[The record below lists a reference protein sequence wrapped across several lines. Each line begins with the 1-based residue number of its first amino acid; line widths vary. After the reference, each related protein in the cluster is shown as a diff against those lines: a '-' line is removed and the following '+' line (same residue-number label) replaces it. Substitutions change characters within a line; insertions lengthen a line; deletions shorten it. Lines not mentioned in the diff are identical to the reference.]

1 MKRIILIATLI
12 VSTLAVSAQDK
23 STDSLSIQEAIDA
36 CINLRDAV
44 SSNDTTA
51 IRQSADELR
60 KLKIAD
66 FSILRCKDDTIE
78 SLNGHLVFDEN
89 FADSLISNKNAFQQ
103 ADEIIRNSAALRGQ
117 NADGSISSK
126 SCCVKALSSTTY
138 TFRARGYQELAVVAE
153 AGGLV
158 TMRIHVTNSAGLD
171 ERHDDTKDVSKGQP
185 YRKTSFELPT
195 TLSNLVELEVVNCVN
210 KDISFV
216 VISN

>member
-1 MKRIILIATLI
+1 MKRFIIIATLI
-12 VSTLAVSAQDK
+12 ISVIAVSAQER

-44 SSNDTTA
+44 SINDTAA
-51 IRQSADELR
+51 IRQSANEL
-60 KLKIAD
+60 KDLQIGNFKT
-66 FSILRCKDDTIE
+66 LRCKDDTIY

-89 FADSLISNKNAFQQ
+89 FADSIMFNSNAYRN
-103 ADEIIRNSAALRGQ
+103 ADEINKTTESVRGQ
-117 NADGSISSK
+117 NANGSISSK
-126 SCCVKALSSTTY
+126 SCCVKAMSSTTY
-138 TFRARGYQELAVVAE
+138 TFRAKGYQELAVVAE

-171 ERHDDTKDVSKGQP
+171 ERHDDTKDVTKGQS
-185 YRKTSFELPT
+185 YRKTSFDLPT
-195 TLSNLVELEVVNCVN
+195 TTSNLVELEVVNCVN